1 MKQQVV
7 AKVYAKALC
16 SLAQNESWDIVNE
29 FGKIIEVINK
39 SNDLEKVLFFD
50 AFKASDKKAVLEV
63 ILDKITTPKTLK
75 AFNLFLIEENRMS
88 LLPSIYKEAVVLD
101 DERKGFIKGT
111 IEGKTESID
120 PKVEEQIKNYLFS
133 KIGIKPEFS
142 YTANDKLLGGL
153 VVKVGDWQLDATIDN
168 QLNEMK
174 KNLTK

>member
-16 SLAQNESWDIVNE
+16 SLAQNESWDIVGE

-63 ILDKITTPKTLK
+63 ILDKISTPKTLK
-75 AFNLFLIEENRMS
+75 SFSLFLIEENRMS
-88 LLPSIYKEAVVLD
+88 LLPQIYKEAVVLD
-101 DERKGFIKGT
+101 DESKGFMKGT
-111 IEGKTESID
+111 IEGRNATID
-120 PKVEEQIKNYLFS
+120 PKIEEQIKNYLFS
-133 KIGIKPEFS
+133 KIGIRPEFN
-142 YTANDKLLGGL
+142 YIANDKLLGGL

-174 KNLTK
+174 KSLTK